1 MDQNVKQHTGLYGR
15 MKNNYW
21 APTSKRMRKLGDSLL
36 AVSTTIATYAIA
48 DDWAKWVQI
57 SALMLGVI
65 GKFLSNF
72 FTEDEN
78 I

>member
-1 MDQNVKQHTGLYGR
+1 
-15 MKNNYW
+15 MKLKERYMS
-21 APTSKRMRKLGDSLL
+21 PTPKKMRRLGDSLL

-72 FTEDEN
+72 FIEDEN

>member
-1 MDQNVKQHTGLYGR
+1 
-15 MKNNYW
+15 MKLKERYL
-21 APTSKRMRKLGDSLL
+21 APTPKKMRKLGDALL

-48 DDWAKWVQI
+48 DDWAKWAQI

-65 GKFLSNF
+65 GKFLTNF
-72 FTEDEN
+72 FTEDESNN

>member
-1 MDQNVKQHTGLYGR
+1 
-15 MKNNYW
+15 MKLKERYSL
-21 APTSKRMRKLGDSLL
+21 PTPKKMRKLGDSLL

-48 DDWAKWVQI
+48 DDWSKWAQI
-57 SALMLGVI
+57 SALLLGVL

-72 FTEDEN
+72 FTEDDA